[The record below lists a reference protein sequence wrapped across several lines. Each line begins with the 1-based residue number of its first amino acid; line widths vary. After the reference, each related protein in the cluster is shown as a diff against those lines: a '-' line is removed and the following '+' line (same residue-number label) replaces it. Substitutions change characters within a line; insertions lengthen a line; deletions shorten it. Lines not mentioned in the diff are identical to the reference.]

1 MSSAPTTPPDSAGPF
16 STAGRRAVQ
25 VSSRSGSALPALSR
39 ENPLHRDPSH
49 EDPAH
54 PDPTERGREEGPSG
68 LARSTS
74 TRTFGFLLM
83 AVLLLAVT
91 AASVAV
97 GARDIAFATIWES
110 LVAYD
115 SDLAEHLMIREM
127 RIPRTVVG
135 LVIGPALGLCGALI
149 QAFTRNPL
157 ADPGILGVN
166 AGATFAVTLAVGFL
180 GLASPLGYIWFALAG
195 AGAVTVL
202 VYLLGSIGGGRS
214 TPAKLVLAGVAISA
228 VLGGLTSAVILGD
241 REAFDDLRFWGVGSI
256 GGRQLDVVLSFAPF
270 IAVGVLIA
278 LAVARPLNALALGD
292 ELGAALGVRI
302 GIVRLGVIVAVT
314 LLAGTATAL
323 AGPIGFLGLMVPH
336 VVRWIVGPDQRW
348 IMAYTLLV
356 SPALLLIADIVGR
369 IIMPSGELRVGLVTA
384 VVGAPVLILLARRR
398 TVSGL

>member
-228 VLGGLTSAVILGD
+228 VLGGLTSAVILAD

-302 GIVRLGVIVAVT
+302 GIVRVGVIVAVT

>member
-1 MSSAPTTPPDSAGPF
+1 
-16 STAGRRAVQ
+16 
-25 VSSRSGSALPALSR
+25 
-39 ENPLHRDPSH
+39 
-49 EDPAH
+49 
-54 PDPTERGREEGPSG
+54 
-68 LARSTS
+68 
-74 TRTFGFLLM
+74 M

-302 GIVRLGVIVAVT
+302 GIVRVGVIVAVT

>member
-1 MSSAPTTPPDSAGPF
+1 M
-16 STAGRRAVQ
+16 Q

-135 LVIGPALGLCGALI
+135 LVIGPALGL
-149 QAFTRNPL
+149 
-157 ADPGILGVN
+157 
-166 AGATFAVTLAVGFL
+166 
-180 GLASPLGYIWFALAG
+180 
-195 AGAVTVL
+195 
-202 VYLLGSIGGGRS
+202 
-214 TPAKLVLAGVAISA
+214 
-228 VLGGLTSAVILGD
+228 
-241 REAFDDLRFWGVGSI
+241 
-256 GGRQLDVVLSFAPF
+256 
-270 IAVGVLIA
+270 
-278 LAVARPLNALALGD
+278 
-292 ELGAALGVRI
+292 
-302 GIVRLGVIVAVT
+302 
-314 LLAGTATAL
+314 
-323 AGPIGFLGLMVPH
+323 
-336 VVRWIVGPDQRW
+336 
-348 IMAYTLLV
+348 
-356 SPALLLIADIVGR
+356 
-369 IIMPSGELRVGLVTA
+369 
-384 VVGAPVLILLARRR
+384 
-398 TVSGL
+398 

>member
-1 MSSAPTTPPDSAGPF
+1 MYCS
-16 STAGRRAVQ
+16 
-25 VSSRSGSALPALSR
+25 
-39 ENPLHRDPSH
+39 
-49 EDPAH
+49 
-54 PDPTERGREEGPSG
+54 
-68 LARSTS
+68 
-74 TRTFGFLLM
+74 
-83 AVLLLAVT
+83 
-91 AASVAV
+91 
-97 GARDIAFATIWES
+97 
-110 LVAYD
+110 
-115 SDLAEHLMIREM
+115 
-127 RIPRTVVG
+127 
-135 LVIGPALGLCGALI
+135 
-149 QAFTRNPL
+149 
-157 ADPGILGVN
+157 
-166 AGATFAVTLAVGFL
+166 
-180 GLASPLGYIWFALAG
+180 
-195 AGAVTVL
+195 VL

-228 VLGGLTSAVILGD
+228 VLGGLTSAVILAD

>member
-1 MSSAPTTPPDSAGPF
+1 M
-16 STAGRRAVQ
+16 Q

-228 VLGGLTSAVILGD
+228 VLGGLTSAVILAD

>member
-302 GIVRLGVIVAVT
+302 GIVRVGVIVAVT